1 MTHII
6 NTSAIIL
13 FMGSKRARVEKSDP
27 RYAKI
32 VATFDLPVED
42 QEDAIFA
49 ILNPKEVSI
58 AKIHGQNGFEIVDD
72 AVFYKGEELPS
83 ALAVKIASIVRDGL
97 PIENFEKFW
106 ENLQLNDSAS
116 SVSELMQFLEYKELP
131 ITEDGCFLAYK
142 GLNSEYWSIHGNQN
156 TKVVSGEVDGDGR
169 IFNGVGEYIEV
180 RRRDVDDNR
189 NNHCSFG
196 LHVGSLEY
204 ASSFGQGK
212 LVVVKVN
219 PKDVVSVPTDY
230 NCQKCR
236 VSAYTVVSDYEGEI
250 TSSVV
255 DADGQDTV
263 VPNTTKQRTDFVSRV
278 DAYLDRK
285 RSEGYSEVTIRQIQ
299 AIFSPE
305 WPSRTRILDALQ
317 SLSENWYVD
326 DDAVYVVEL

>member
-32 VATFDLPVED
+32 VSTFDLPVED
-42 QEDAIFA
+42 QEDAILA
-49 ILNPKEVSI
+49 ILNPKEVSLT
-58 AKIHGQNGFEIVDD
+58 KIHGQNGFEIVGD

-142 GLNSEYWSIHGNQN
+142 GLLSNYWSIHGNQN
-156 TKVVSGEVDGDGR
+156 TKVVSGEVDGEGR
-169 IFNGVGEYIEV
+169 IFNGIGEYIEV

-189 NNHCSFG
+189 NHHCSFG

-263 VPNTTKQRTDFVSRV
+263 VPNTTKQRTDFVSRI

-285 RSEGYSEVTIRQIQ
+285 RDEGCSEVTMRQIQ

-305 WPSRTRILDALQ
+305 WPARTRILDALQ

-326 DDAVYVVEL
+326 DEGVYVVEL